1 MAYDEISRTLTVSE
15 ANSLIKGVLDESFYQ
30 IVVKGEISGFR
41 PSPSGHAYFDLKDMN
56 AALPSVIF
64 KSSLYS
70 MPSFRN
76 GDMVVATGRISL
88 YEKTGKISFI
98 ITRLS
103 KAGDGELAAL
113 IEKRKQYYQSL
124 GWFDPQYKKP
134 IPKEIRTLGVVTS
147 ATGAVFHDILDVT
160 RRRAPGLD
168 IVLFPCAVQGE
179 GAEVTIASR
188 IRQANN
194 FDNVDLLIVGRGGGS
209 QEDLSP
215 FSTDEVIIAIK
226 ESHIPIISAVG
237 HEVDWALS
245 DYVADVRAGTP
256 SIAAEMATAEIF
268 KRRESLST
276 VVSTLSFL
284 MKNKIMEAKERIP
297 STIILSSL
305 MKERIHEARTRLPK
319 AESLA
324 SLLERKIQDGEYRVA
339 MAQNEIYQS
348 IKDKVKESEIKL
360 NGLKAA
366 LTISLVPQVKES
378 KILLKSLYK
387 EMKTALSHKVDT
399 DTQLLSARKREIE
412 ALSPLSVLKRG
423 YSLVTDGEGRVVRD
437 KNQVKEGESLKIRV
451 ENGTIRTIVQKEN
464 I

>member
-1 MAYDEISRTLTVSE
+1 M
-15 ANSLIKGVLDESFYQ
+15 
-30 IVVKGEISGFR
+30 
-41 PSPSGHAYFDLKDMN
+41 
-56 AALPSVIF
+56 
-64 KSSLYS
+64 
-70 MPSFRN
+70 
-76 GDMVVATGRISL
+76 
-88 YEKTGKISFI
+88 
-98 ITRLS
+98 
-103 KAGDGELAAL
+103 
-113 IEKRKQYYQSL
+113 
-124 GWFDPQYKKP
+124 
-134 IPKEIRTLGVVTS
+134 TS

-268 KRRESLST
+268 KRRESLSS
-276 VVSTLSFL
+276 VFSTLSFL

-305 MKERIHEARTRLPK
+305 VKERIHEARTRLPK
-319 AESLA
+319 SEGLA

-348 IKDKVKESEIKL
+348 VKDKVKESEIKL

-366 LTISLVPQVKES
+366 LSISLVPQVKEN
-378 KILLKSLYK
+378 KVLLRSLYK

-423 YSLVTDGEGRVVRD
+423 YSLVTDEEGRVVRD

>member
-1 MAYDEISRTLTVSE
+1 
-15 ANSLIKGVLDESFYQ
+15 
-30 IVVKGEISGFR
+30 
-41 PSPSGHAYFDLKDMN
+41 MN
-56 AALPSVIF
+56 AALPSVVF

-70 MPSFRN
+70 MPRFQN

-98 ITRLS
+98 ITRLT

-268 KRRESLST
+268 KRRESLSS
-276 VVSTLSFL
+276 VFSTLSYL

-305 MKERIHEARTRLPK
+305 VKERIHEARTRLPK
-319 AESLA
+319 AEGLA

-378 KILLKSLYK
+378 KILLNSLYK